1 MDAPPAPRDR
11 FDPSQ
16 TTTLLQRAR
25 AAFVGRRVVVVGDAI
40 LDCYRHA
47 DGRSRCYAGGA
58 AVIAAHLKALGAEP
72 TLVTLIGRDGDSVQ
86 LKDCLGQMDLACEAL
101 PERSALP
108 VRNRRVHGTT
118 ITATPR
124 LELFAPPPP
133 EAIGRVA
140 GTVAELRTGIDAA
153 VFVDFGY
160 GTVCPALLDELLPIL
175 RPSVGT
181 LAGDVSGPRVSL
193 LAMRGF
199 DLLTPTEAELRRLT
213 PSPTPAAPLDQL
225 AARVR
230 ADLGTAHL
238 LVTRD
243 RHGCVRF
250 DADGTHTASP
260 SAAGRVVDEVGA
272 GDALLA
278 TTTLA
283 LSAGLGI
290 DDATLLGQWA
300 AAAALAQV
308 GNAPV
313 GWERLRRAALPVGR
327 AAARSAA

>member
-1 MDAPPAPRDR
+1 MA
-11 FDPSQ
+11 
-16 TTTLLQRAR
+16 
-25 AAFVGRRVVVVGDAI
+25 VVGDAI

-72 TLVTLIGRDGDSVQ
+72 TLVTLIGRDGDSKQ
-86 LKDCLGQMDLACEAL
+86 LRHCVERMGLACEAL
-101 PERSALP
+101 TLRSALP

-118 ITATPR
+118 ITAEPR

-133 EAIGRVA
+133 DAIRRVA
-140 GTVAELRTGIDAA
+140 GTVAELRADLDAA

-160 GTVCPALLDELLPIL
+160 GTVCPALLDGLLPVL
-175 RPSVGT
+175 RPSRGPGVGT
-181 LAGDVSGPRVSL
+181 LAGDVSGPRISL

-213 PSPTPAAPLDQL
+213 PSPTPDAPLDQL
-225 AARVR
+225 AKRMR
-230 ADLGTAHL
+230 RDLGTAHL

-243 RHGCVRF
+243 RRGCVCF
-250 DADGTHTASP
+250 DADGVHRASS
-260 SAAGRVVDEVGA
+260 SAVGRVVDEVGA

-278 TTTLA
+278 TATLA
-283 LSAGLGI
+283 LSAGFDI
-290 DDATLLGQWA
+290 DQATQLGQWA
-300 AAAALAQV
+300 AAAALAQI

-313 GWERLRRAALPVGR
+313 GWDRLGHAALPAGR
-327 AAARSAA
+327 AAARPAA